1 MKNIF
6 KILLVSLG
14 FIALAGF
21 SSPKA
26 TQALAEEEPSPTV
39 LRIEN
44 PRRLGEGESE
54 SEEEAKPC
62 KIIIDKPEHGSI
74 EVDIMEGEIGE
85 IATITAKHDLLYK
98 IDFVAVNGVNL
109 IEDENIS
116 GKFVF
121 ALAEGENK
129 ITSKF
134 IVDEELCGALTNII
148 TQATNKDWT
157 NLFTVENVI
166 TIIKWL
172 FDGGLLIAMIRYFI
186 KDKRLAEKVE
196 KATKETVA
204 KIVPEETK
212 KAVLEN
218 TKAVIEPMFNQVVQD
233 SVLARQLMGIMVK
246 CMVLMQQNT
255 PEAKIAILDEFEKLK
270 GIADLDSIASIKKY
284 IEEAVANHTKAYE
297 ETLARINSI
306 GEKHQEAIEEE
317 VKPEPKK
324 DNGTQ
329 I

>member
-6 KILLVSLG
+6 KVLFLG
-14 FIALAGF
+14 LAVFAF
-21 SSPKA
+21 SGCNSQKA
-26 TQALAEEEPSPTV
+26 TQAKAIEEAPVVYRLEPK
-39 LRIEN
+39 
-44 PRRLGEGESE
+44 RLGEGE
-54 SEEEAKPC
+54 EAKPC
-62 KIIIDKPEHGSI
+62 QILIEKPEHGSI

-98 IDFVAVNGVNL
+98 IDFVAVNGANL

-121 ALAEGENK
+121 ALVEGENV

-134 IVDEELCGALTNII
+134 VVDEELCGTLTNII
-148 TQATNKDWT
+148 SQASEKDWT

-166 TIIKWL
+166 TLIKWI

-186 KDKRLAEKVE
+186 KDKRLADKVE
-196 KATKETVA
+196 KATRETVA

-212 KAVLEN
+212 KAVLAN
-218 TKAVIEPMFNQVVQD
+218 TQAVIEPMFNQVVQD
-233 SVLARQLMGIMVK
+233 GVLARQLMCIMVK

-270 GIADLDSIASIKKY
+270 GIVDLESIESIKKY
-284 IEEAVANHTKAYE
+284 IEETVERHSKAWE
-297 ETLARINSI
+297 ETMARLNTISEHHEESL
-306 GEKHQEAIEEE
+306 GEGEAIEE
-317 VKPEPKK
+317 KPVNK